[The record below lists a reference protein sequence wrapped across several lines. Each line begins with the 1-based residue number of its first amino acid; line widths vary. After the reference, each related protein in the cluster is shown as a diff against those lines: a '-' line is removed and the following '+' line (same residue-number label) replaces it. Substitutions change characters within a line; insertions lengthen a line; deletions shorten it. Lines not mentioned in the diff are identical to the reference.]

1 MSGERIASPSPRIEG
16 LYGVLDPAVVAI
28 DAKDTGEALEIAVS
42 EAIAGG
48 CRILQYRDKQ
58 SSPRTVFSRA
68 RRLAGIC
75 RNAGALFLV
84 NDRLDVALM
93 AEADGCH
100 LGQDDLPIPEAR
112 KLVPPGFLLGSSTHN
127 VVEARRAEQEG
138 ADYIGVGAIFRTTT
152 KSDALLPRGPKL
164 IAEVAGAVSL
174 PAIAISGITRQNVR
188 EVIRAGASGFA
199 VISDLF
205 GGPAIRERAREFQRI
220 WEEETG
226 RR

>member
-1 MSGERIASPSPRIEG
+1 MSGKRTGFSSPRIEG
-16 LYGVLDPAVVAI
+16 LYGVLDPAVVTI
-28 DAKDTGEALEIAVS
+28 DAKDTGEALEIAIS
-42 EAIAGG
+42 AAIEGG
-48 CRILQYRDKQ
+48 CRIFQYRDKL

-75 RNAGALFLV
+75 RDAGALFLV

-112 KLVPPGFLLGSSTHN
+112 KLAPPGFLLGSSTHS
-127 VVEARRAEQEG
+127 VAEARRAEQEG
-138 ADYIGVGAIFRTTT
+138 ADYIGVGAIFRTMT
-152 KSDALLPRGPKL
+152 KDDALVPRGPKL
-164 IAEVAGAVSL
+164 VAEVAEAVSL
-174 PAIAISGITRQNVR
+174 PAIAISGIARKNVR

-205 GGPAIRERAREFQRI
+205 GGPDIRERAREFLRI

-226 RR
+226 LR

>member
-1 MSGERIASPSPRIEG
+1 MSGKRDGFPSARIEG
-16 LYGVLDPAVVAI
+16 LYGILDPAVVTI
-28 DAKDTGEALEIAVS
+28 DAKDTEEALDIAIS
-42 EAIAGG
+42 EAIEGG
-48 CRILQYRDKQ
+48 CRILQFRDKQ
-58 SSPRTVFSRA
+58 SSPRMVFSRA
-68 RRLAGIC
+68 RRLARIC
-75 RNAGALFLV
+75 RKAGALFLV

-100 LGQDDLPIPEAR
+100 LGQDDLPIPETR

-138 ADYIGVGAIFRTTT
+138 ADYIGVGAIFRTMT
-152 KSDALLPRGPKL
+152 KNDALPPGGTKL

-199 VISDLF
+199 VVSDLF
-205 GGPAIRERAREFQRI
+205 GGPAIRERAREFLRI